1 MIKGSLMLHLGPIW
15 YHSEPSDVPYS
26 QNLPRPISWF
36 GLFLQQNDS
45 SMWDSLDTVLPHIV
59 SAETIL
65 FMNKYLESF
74 CCKKSPNQEIGLGRF
89 WE

>member
-1 MIKGSLMLHLGPIW
+1 MHHLGPIW

-45 SMWDSLDTVLPHIV
+45 STIQQGLMV
-59 SAETIL
+59 SVVYQWPLMRNWSSSTAPIKHFIFIL
-65 FMNKYLESF
+65 YKPLQSEFADK
-74 CCKKSPNQEIGLGRF
+74 G
-89 WE
+89 

>member
-1 MIKGSLMLHLGPIW
+1 MLHLGPIW

-45 SMWDSLDTVLPHIV
+45 NKLLEYTFVTSELRQ
-59 SAETIL
+59 TI
-65 FMNKYLESF
+65 
-74 CCKKSPNQEIGLGRF
+74 
-89 WE
+89 